1 MYLILLRRIKYFQ
14 RLVDSLGWWLR
25 FPILFKV
32 TQVVL
37 NFDISHIVD
46 CVIQLHVFNMF
57 FLALLDLLGVFVDSR
72 NEFGIALGEQV
83 ISGL

>member
-1 MYLILLRRIKYFQ
+1 
-14 RLVDSLGWWLR
+14 
-25 FPILFKV
+25 
-32 TQVVL
+32 
-37 NFDISHIVD
+37 
-46 CVIQLHVFNMF
+46 MF